1 MARSFEACGKT
12 AERYRSHYK
21 SLPIFLTISGFW
33 QCEELLS
40 SSMQFW
46 ICFHSFILV
55 QINTLSIM
63 QKFKFCSFKTI
74 PNRLRYFQGP
84 MDWNNKENALVGKK
98 YIA

>member
-12 AERYRSHYK
+12 AERYSSYYK
-21 SLPIFLTISGFW
+21 SLPIFLIISGFW

-46 ICFHSFILV
+46 IGFHSFIVV
-55 QINTLSIM
+55 QINTLSII
-63 QKFKFCSFKTI
+63 QRPSFVASK
-74 PNRLRYFQGP
+74 LFQI
-84 MDWNNKENALVGKK
+84 DWGIFRDQWTEITKNALISKK